1 VLDIKKELEDL
12 KAKLEAIRSI
22 LQQYQKHDGLQAL
35 RNRIEIFCTSVAF
48 RWFFSLSCLYSLI
61 FCSAITTQLNLIEDI
76 QKNSLLA
83 PGAEG
88 AKGADTMLKAMR
100 NINSLCDVFQ
110 VGF

>member
-1 VLDIKKELEDL
+1 LDIKKDLEDL

-22 LQQYQKHDGLQAL
+22 LQQYQKHDSLHAL
-35 RNRIEIFCTSVAF
+35 RNRIEIFCRSVAF
-48 RWFFSLSCLYSLI
+48 PCFFFLPRLYSLI
-61 FCSAITTQLNLIEDI
+61 FCSAITTQLNSIEDM
-76 QKNSLLA
+76 QKNSPLA

-100 NINSLCDVFQ
+100 NINSLCDAFQ